1 MPFFIIFLTWTC
13 IKGSISFFLCLNSSD
28 RATEECLR
36 LPGMAGVG
44 ALAQVGCVL
53 AWDAALGPVNGLEGS
68 ETILGSHWEQEGGD
82 R

>member
-13 IKGSISFFLCLNSSD
+13 IKESISFFLCLNSSD
-28 RATEECLR
+28 GATAECLW

-44 ALAQVGCVL
+44 VHAQVGCVL
-53 AWDAALGPVNGLEGS
+53 AWAVALGPVDGLGGS

-82 R
+82 C